1 MYEHHFGLGE
11 LPFRNTPDED
21 FFFGAGERQ
30 DILIAL
36 EYSIIRGDAIVKVVG
51 EVGSGKTTLLR
62 ALSSRLQKKGFHIVF
77 VPNPRFTKD
86 EILFYIAADLGL
98 EVGSDESKLS
108 LYHRLSEYLVDL
120 FSRGERVVILID
132 EAHQI
137 PLETLEEIR
146 LLTNIETGKH
156 KLIHIVLFGQ
166 PELDELLSR
175 PEARQLRSRIAHAFS
190 VKPLTARQVHEY
202 LNFRMRKAGSSRH
215 EFFNRAISRQ
225 VYRLSKGLPRQINVL
240 ADKLLLS
247 AFSRGA
253 REVSRVDMR
262 NVARDAR
269 EGRSVAVLAL
279 FLLFML
285 GVGIMAGGYYWLSG
299 RGLMVSLSPS
309 AQIKEER
316 SNGKAAERLSDQLR
330 VAGVASTSSGAA
342 HEFPASSEKSE
353 VSLLQGSK
361 YLIGVVTSYCDNV
374 QLFDQVIVMV
384 KAMNKQPLMLRYI
397 GEEGVWCKLYAGE
410 YDTFTAARKAIG
422 ALPTHLRVNMPYAIE
437 GYKVRQLIKERR
449 AEVFYGL
456 E

>member
-1 MYEHHFGLGE
+1 MYEHHFGLDE

-62 ALSSRLQKKGFHIVF
+62 ALSSRLQRKGFHIVF

-98 EVGSDESKLS
+98 KVSPDESKLA
-108 LYHRLSEYLVDL
+108 LYHRLSEYLVEL

-166 PELDELLSR
+166 PELDDLLSKA
-175 PEARQLRSRIAHAFS
+175 EARQLRSRIAHSFS
-190 VKPLTARQVHEY
+190 VKPLTAQQVHEY

-215 EFFNRAISRQ
+215 DFFSRRISRK
-225 VYRLSKGLPRQINVL
+225 VHKLSKGLPRQINVL

-247 AFSRGA
+247 AFSRGSK
-253 REVSRVDMR
+253 EVGRVDMF
-262 NVARDAR
+262 NVSRDIAQGR
-269 EGRSVAVLAL
+269 GRSLVVVFLMLLTMAVALT
-279 FLLFML
+279 
-285 GVGIMAGGYYWLSG
+285 GYYFNWG
-299 RGLMVSLSPS
+299 RGTSDQHPVSLSEGERVKGDRVAVAHDQDQSAGHASDVFMGPPS
-309 AQIKEER
+309 A
-316 SNGKAAERLSDQLR
+316 G
-330 VAGVASTSSGAA
+330 SGRR
-342 HEFPASSEKSE
+342 SE
-353 VSLLQGSK
+353 VALLQGSE
-361 YLIGVVTSYCDNV
+361 YLIGVVTTYCDNV
-374 QLFDQVIVMV
+374 QLFDQVIGMI
-384 KAMNKQPLMLRYI
+384 KALHKRPLMLRYV
-397 GEEGVWCKLYAGE
+397 GEEGVWCKLYAGQ
-410 YDTFTAARKAIG
+410 YGTFTAARQAID
-422 ALPTHLRVNMPYAIE
+422 ALPAHLRANMPYAIE